1 MKWTVI
7 SQPLIALHWS
17 NRSFGGALA
26 NFYLYIFICK
36 MHRIVFQR
44 IWINICMFFITHRNK
59 RYGDSIGGY
68 CVPIVPCIYKLCS
81 ESLLNSF
88 FGIIPSSKDDFVSN
102 PIDSHNVKVKAGGI
116 ISFKDTRSLP
126 RNKTQKSLSSDN
138 IIAFYFGI
146 WFCQR

>member
-1 MKWTVI
+1 MVI
-7 SQPLIALHWS
+7 LLEDIAYQLS
-17 NRSFGGALA
+17 R
-26 NFYLYIFICK
+26 
-36 MHRIVFQR
+36 V
-44 IWINICMFFITHRNK
+44 
-59 RYGDSIGGY
+59 
-68 CVPIVPCIYKLCS
+68 YKLCS

-146 WFCQR
+146 WLLDRCFEEIMFANTLCSIDHERFRLKRDQYSRRIIQYTAHKTLLPTSAVVPLSK

>member
-1 MKWTVI
+1 MVI
-7 SQPLIALHWS
+7 LLEDIAYQLS
-17 NRSFGGALA
+17 R
-26 NFYLYIFICK
+26 
-36 MHRIVFQR
+36 V
-44 IWINICMFFITHRNK
+44 
-59 RYGDSIGGY
+59 
-68 CVPIVPCIYKLCS
+68 YKLCS

-102 PIDSHNVKVKAGGI
+102 PIDSHNVKVKAGAI